1 MKSTGYPNAL
11 LLRRQQHHVAL
22 YLWNMSPSRAPL
34 PGRDYTCVPNL
45 YSCAAFQD
53 HPTFYSNLDVFPYP
67 GECSRHGNVH
77 LVKEAKTKYINKN
90 NIPIAAT
97 ELANPIFFLRS
108 LPQLHLLPDSS
119 GVSSSFTTQSPIA
132 LRPSERKVS
141 LTSSI
146 LRAGTTIS

>member
-1 MKSTGYPNAL
+1 MKSTRYPNAL
-11 LLRRQQHHVAL
+11 LLRRQKHHVAL

-77 LVKEAKTKYINKN
+77 LVEEAKTKYIKN
-90 NIPIAAT
+90 NIPIAVT
-97 ELANPIFFLRS
+97 ELANPIFLFF
-108 LPQLHLLPDSS
+108 PMIFAAASS
-119 GVSSSFTTQSPIA
+119 ASRLFWRLKSFYHPVTH
-132 LRPSERKVS
+132 RPASIRKKGI
-141 LTSSI
+141 TYFI
-146 LRAGTTIS
+146 NPAHWY